1 MVLNVCRE
9 NNIIIFITF
18 IQQSPN
24 CLRGCGTEENMVT
37 KETCEPVGSDSEVL
51 TSEEGLT
58 QHGGGVSTQPRY
70 SRTCQLA
77 NSFLDACKGVN

>member
-1 MVLNVCRE
+1 
-9 NNIIIFITF
+9 
-18 IQQSPN
+18 
-24 CLRGCGTEENMVT
+24 MVT